1 MENNS
6 DKKIDK
12 SLFAASKI
20 IERTIKKDEHLK
32 FHNND
37 NNIKLKIV
45 DSNEINNKNENI
57 TQHTFNPTS
66 NMTPYILLIALSL
79 HGLFEGIA
87 LGVMKTIRDLLFL
100 LIAILAHKWAES
112 LALGISFFKSGT
124 ERNIFIKM
132 IVIFSLFSPSG
143 IIIGIL
149 FSSAGY
155 LIEGILL
162 SVSGGTFLYVSASEV
177 IVEEFS
183 ITKYKFWK
191 YGFYLLGGVLVG
203 ILKIFEVEE

>member
-20 IERTIKKDEHLK
+20 IERTIKKDEHLN
-32 FHNND
+32 FHHNND

-100 LIAILAHKWAES
+100 LVAILAHKWAES

-177 IVEEFS
+177 IVEEFA
-183 ITKYKFWK
+183 ITKYKYKK
-191 YGFYLLGGVLVG
+191 YAFYLLGGILVG
-203 ILKIFEVEE
+203 ILKWYE

>member
-57 TQHTFNPTS
+57 SRHTFNPTS
-66 NMTPYILLIALSL
+66 NITPYILLIALSL

-100 LIAILAHKWAES
+100 LVAILAHKWAES

-177 IVEEFS
+177 IVEEFA
-183 ITKYKFWK
+183 ITKYKYKK
-191 YGFYLLGGVLVG
+191 YAFYLLGGILVG
-203 ILKIFEVEE
+203 ILKWYE

>member
-32 FHNND
+32 HNND
-37 NNIKLKIV
+37 NIKLKIV
-45 DSNEINNKNENI
+45 DSNEINSNKNENNI
-57 TQHTFNPTS
+57 THHTFNPTS
-66 NMTPYILLIALSL
+66 NITPYILLIALSL

-177 IVEEFS
+177 IVEEFA
-183 ITKYKFWK
+183 ITKYKYKK
-191 YGFYLLGGVLVG
+191 YAFYLLGGILVG
-203 ILKIFEVEE
+203 ILKWYE

>member
-32 FHNND
+32 HNND
-37 NNIKLKIV
+37 NIKLKIV
-45 DSNEINNKNENI
+45 DSNEINSNKNENNI
-57 TQHTFNPTS
+57 THHTFNPTS
-66 NMTPYILLIALSL
+66 NITPYILLIALSL

-162 SVSGGTFLYVSASEV
+162 SVSGGTFLYISASEV
-177 IVEEFS
+177 IVEEFA
-183 ITKYKFWK
+183 ITKYKYKK
-191 YGFYLLGGVLVG
+191 YAFYLLGGILVG
-203 ILKIFEVEE
+203 ILKWYE

>member
-32 FHNND
+32 HNND
-37 NNIKLKIV
+37 NIKLKIV

-100 LIAILAHKWAES
+100 LVAILAHKWAES

-177 IVEEFS
+177 IVEEFA
-183 ITKYKFWK
+183 ITKYKYKK
-191 YGFYLLGGVLVG
+191 YAFYLLGGILVG
-203 ILKIFEVEE
+203 ILKWYE

>member
-32 FHNND
+32 HNND
-37 NNIKLKIV
+37 NIKLKIV
-45 DSNEINNKNENI
+45 DSNEINSNKNENNI
-57 TQHTFNPTS
+57 THHTFNPTS
-66 NMTPYILLIALSL
+66 NITPYILLIALSL

-132 IVIFSLFSPSG
+132 IVI
-143 IIIGIL
+143 
-149 FSSAGY
+149 SSAGY

-177 IVEEFS
+177 IVEEFA
-183 ITKYKFWK
+183 ITKYKYKK
-191 YGFYLLGGVLVG
+191 YAFYLLGGILVG
-203 ILKIFEVEE
+203 ILKWYE

>member
-45 DSNEINNKNENI
+45 DSNEINSNKNENNI
-57 TQHTFNPTS
+57 THHTFNPTS
-66 NMTPYILLIALSL
+66 NITPYILLIALSL

-177 IVEEFS
+177 IVEEFA
-183 ITKYKFWK
+183 ITKYKYKK
-191 YGFYLLGGVLVG
+191 YAFYLLGGILVG
-203 ILKIFEVEE
+203 ILKWYE

>member
-1 MENNS
+1 VENNS

-32 FHNND
+32 HNND
-37 NNIKLKIV
+37 NIKLKIV
-45 DSNEINNKNENI
+45 DSNEINSNKNENNI
-57 TQHTFNPTS
+57 THHTFNPTS
-66 NMTPYILLIALSL
+66 NITPYILLIALSL

-177 IVEEFS
+177 IVEEFA
-183 ITKYKFWK
+183 ITKYNYKK
-191 YGFYLLGGVLVG
+191 YAFYLLGGILVG
-203 ILKIFEVEE
+203 ILKWYE

>member
-20 IERTIKKDEHLK
+20 IERTIKKDEHLN
-32 FHNND
+32 FHHNND

-66 NMTPYILLIALSL
+66 NITPYILLIALSL

-100 LIAILAHKWAES
+100 LVAILAHKWAES

-177 IVEEFS
+177 IVEEFA
-183 ITKYKFWK
+183 ITKYKYKK
-191 YGFYLLGGVLVG
+191 YAFYLLGGILVG
-203 ILKIFEVEE
+203 ILKWYE

>member
-20 IERTIKKDEHLK
+20 IERTIKKDEHLN
-32 FHNND
+32 FHHNKD

-66 NMTPYILLIALSL
+66 NITPYILLIALSL

-100 LIAILAHKWAES
+100 LVAILAHKWAES

-177 IVEEFS
+177 IVEEFA
-183 ITKYKFWK
+183 ITKYKYKK
-191 YGFYLLGGVLVG
+191 YAFYLLGGILVG
-203 ILKIFEVEE
+203 ILKWYE

>member
-1 MENNS
+1 VENNS

-20 IERTIKKDEHLK
+20 IERTIKKDEHLN
-32 FHNND
+32 FHHNND

-66 NMTPYILLIALSL
+66 NITPYILLIALSL

-177 IVEEFS
+177 IVEEFA
-183 ITKYKFWK
+183 ITKYKYKK
-191 YGFYLLGGVLVG
+191 YAFYLLGGILVG
-203 ILKIFEVEE
+203 ILKWYE

>member
-32 FHNND
+32 FHNN

-45 DSNEINNKNENI
+45 DSNEISNKNENNI
-57 TQHTFNPTS
+57 THHTFNPTS
-66 NMTPYILLIALSL
+66 NITPYILLIALSL

-162 SVSGGTFLYVSASEV
+162 SVSGGTFLHVSASEV
-177 IVEEFS
+177 IVEEFA
-183 ITKYKFWK
+183 ITKYKYKK
-191 YGFYLLGGVLVG
+191 YAFYLLGGILVG
-203 ILKIFEVEE
+203 ILKWYE

>member
-12 SLFAASKI
+12 SLIAASKI

-32 FHNND
+32 FHNN

-45 DSNEINNKNENI
+45 DSNEISNKNENNI
-57 TQHTFNPTS
+57 THHTFNPTS
-66 NMTPYILLIALSL
+66 NITPYILLIALSL

-162 SVSGGTFLYVSASEV
+162 SVSGGTFLHVSASEV
-177 IVEEFS
+177 IVEEFA
-183 ITKYKFWK
+183 ITKYKYKK
-191 YGFYLLGGVLVG
+191 YAFYLLGGILVG
-203 ILKIFEVEE
+203 ILKWYE

>member
-32 FHNND
+32 HNN

-45 DSNEINNKNENI
+45 DSNEINSNKNENNI
-57 TQHTFNPTS
+57 THHTFNPTS
-66 NMTPYILLIALSL
+66 NITPYILLIALSL

-177 IVEEFS
+177 IVEEFA
-183 ITKYKFWK
+183 ITKYKYKK
-191 YGFYLLGGVLVG
+191 YAFYLLGGILVG
-203 ILKIFEVEE
+203 ILKWYE

>member
-32 FHNND
+32 HNND
-37 NNIKLKIV
+37 NIKLKIV
-45 DSNEINNKNENI
+45 DSNEINSNKNENNI
-57 TQHTFNPTS
+57 THHTFNPTS
-66 NMTPYILLIALSL
+66 NITPYILLIALSL

-149 FSSAGY
+149 
-155 LIEGILL
+155 LQLE
-162 SVSGGTFLYVSASEV
+162 
-177 IVEEFS
+177 
-183 ITKYKFWK
+183 
-191 YGFYLLGGVLVG
+191 
-203 ILKIFEVEE
+203 

>member
-1 MENNS
+1 VENNS

-100 LIAILAHKWAES
+100 LVAILAHKWAES

-177 IVEEFS
+177 IVEEFA
-183 ITKYKFWK
+183 ITKYKYKKFA
-191 YGFYLLGGVLVG
+191 FYLLGGILVG
-203 ILKIFEVEE
+203 ILKWYE

>member
-32 FHNND
+32 HNN

-45 DSNEINNKNENI
+45 DSNEINSNKNENNI
-57 TQHTFNPTS
+57 THHTFNPTS
-66 NMTPYILLIALSL
+66 NITPYILLIALSL

-100 LIAILAHKWAES
+100 LVAILAHKWAES

-177 IVEEFS
+177 IVEEFA
-183 ITKYKFWK
+183 ITKYKYKK
-191 YGFYLLGGVLVG
+191 YAFYLLGGILVG
-203 ILKIFEVEE
+203 ILKWYE

>member
-32 FHNND
+32 HNND
-37 NNIKLKIV
+37 NIKLKIV
-45 DSNEINNKNENI
+45 DSNEINSNKNENNI
-57 TQHTFNPTS
+57 THHTFNPTS
-66 NMTPYILLIALSL
+66 NITPYILLIALSL

-162 SVSGGTFLYVSASEV
+162 SVSGGTFLYISASEV
-177 IVEEFS
+177 IVEEFA
-183 ITKYKFWK
+183 ITKYKYKKFA
-191 YGFYLLGGVLVG
+191 FYLLGGILVG
-203 ILKIFEVEE
+203 ILKWYE

>member
-1 MENNS
+1 VENNS
-6 DKKIDK
+6 DKKVDK

-20 IERTIKKDEHLK
+20 IERTIKKDEHIK

-37 NNIKLKIV
+37 KNMKLKIV
-45 DSNEINNKNENI
+45 DSNEINANI
-57 TQHTFNPTS
+57 NNNNIPQHTFNPTS
-66 NMTPYILLIALSL
+66 NITPYILLIALSL

-87 LGVMKTIRDLLFL
+87 LGVMKTIRDLIFL

-132 IVIFSLFSPSG
+132 ILIFSLFSPSG

-177 IVEEFS
+177 IVEEFA
-183 ITKYKFWK
+183 ITKHKFKK
-191 YGFYLLGGVLVG
+191 YVFYLLGGILVG
-203 ILKIFEVEE
+203 ILKWYE

>member
-20 IERTIKKDEHLK
+20 IERTIKKDEHP
-32 FHNND
+32 HNN
-37 NNIKLKIV
+37 NMKLKIV
-45 DSNEINNKNENI
+45 DSNEINTNI
-57 TQHTFNPTS
+57 PQHTFNPTS
-66 NMTPYILLIALSL
+66 NITPYILLVALSL

-87 LGVMKTIRDLLFL
+87 LGVMKTIRDLIFL
-100 LIAILAHKWAES
+100 LIAILAHKSAES

-177 IVEEFS
+177 IVEEFA
-183 ITKYKFWK
+183 ITKYKYKK
-191 YGFYLLGGVLVG
+191 YAFYLFRRILV
-203 ILKIFEVEE
+203 

>member
-32 FHNND
+32 FHNNN

-66 NMTPYILLIALSL
+66 NITPYILLIALSL

-100 LIAILAHKWAES
+100 LVAILAHKWAES

-177 IVEEFS
+177 IVEEFA
-183 ITKYKFWK
+183 ITKYKYKK
-191 YGFYLLGGVLVG
+191 YAFYLLGGILVG
-203 ILKIFEVEE
+203 ILKWYE

>member
-32 FHNND
+32 HNND
-37 NNIKLKIV
+37 NIKLKIV
-45 DSNEINNKNENI
+45 DSNEINSNKNENNI
-57 TQHTFNPTS
+57 THHTFNPTS
-66 NMTPYILLIALSL
+66 NITPYILLIALSL

-183 ITKYKFWK
+183 VTKYKYRK
-191 YGFYLLGGVLVG
+191 YLFYLLGGILVG

>member
-66 NMTPYILLIALSL
+66 NITPYILLIALSL

-100 LIAILAHKWAES
+100 LVAILAHKWAES
-112 LALGISFFKSGT
+112 FALGISFFKTGT

-177 IVEEFS
+177 IVEEFA
-183 ITKYKFWK
+183 ITKYKYKK
-191 YGFYLLGGVLVG
+191 YAFYLLGGILVG
-203 ILKIFEVEE
+203 ILKWYE

>member
-1 MENNS
+1 VENNS

-100 LIAILAHKWAES
+100 LVAILAHKWAES

-177 IVEEFS
+177 IVEEFA
-183 ITKYKFWK
+183 ITKYKYKK
-191 YGFYLLGGVLVG
+191 YAFYLLGGILVG
-203 ILKIFEVEE
+203 ILKWYE

>member
-32 FHNND
+32 HNND
-37 NNIKLKIV
+37 NIKLKIV
-45 DSNEINNKNENI
+45 DSNEINSNKNENNI
-57 TQHTFNPTS
+57 THHTFNPTS
-66 NMTPYILLIALSL
+66 NITPYILLIALSL

-177 IVEEFS
+177 IVEEFA
-183 ITKYKFWK
+183 ITKYKYKKFA
-191 YGFYLLGGVLVG
+191 FYLLGGILVG
-203 ILKIFEVEE
+203 ILKWYE

>member
-100 LIAILAHKWAES
+100 LVAILAHKWAES

-177 IVEEFS
+177 IVEEFA
-183 ITKYKFWK
+183 ITKYKYKK
-191 YGFYLLGGVLVG
+191 YAFYLLGGILVG
-203 ILKIFEVEE
+203 ILKWYE

>member
-1 MENNS
+1 VENNS

-32 FHNND
+32 FHNNN

-100 LIAILAHKWAES
+100 LVAILAHKWAES

-177 IVEEFS
+177 IVEEFA
-183 ITKYKFWK
+183 ITKYKYKK
-191 YGFYLLGGVLVG
+191 YAFYLLGGILVG
-203 ILKIFEVEE
+203 ILKWYE

>member
-45 DSNEINNKNENI
+45 DSNEINTNI
-57 TQHTFNPTS
+57 PQHTFNPTS

-100 LIAILAHKWAES
+100 LVAILAHKWAES

-124 ERNIFIKM
+124 ESHIFIKM

-149 FSSAGY
+149 FTSAGY

-177 IVEEFS
+177 IVEEFA
-183 ITKYKFWK
+183 ITKYKYKK
-191 YGFYLLGGVLVG
+191 YAFYLLGGILVG
-203 ILKIFEVEE
+203 ILKWYE

>member
-1 MENNS
+1 VENNS

-100 LIAILAHKWAES
+100 LVAILAHKWAES
-112 LALGISFFKSGT
+112 LAL
-124 ERNIFIKM
+124 
-132 IVIFSLFSPSG
+132 
-143 IIIGIL
+143 
-149 FSSAGY
+149 
-155 LIEGILL
+155 
-162 SVSGGTFLYVSASEV
+162 
-177 IVEEFS
+177 
-183 ITKYKFWK
+183 
-191 YGFYLLGGVLVG
+191 
-203 ILKIFEVEE
+203 

>member
-20 IERTIKKDEHLK
+20 IERTIKKDEHH
-32 FHNND
+32 HNN
-37 NNIKLKIV
+37 NMKLKIV
-45 DSNEINNKNENI
+45 DSNEINTNI
-57 TQHTFNPTS
+57 PQHTFNPTS
-66 NMTPYILLIALSL
+66 NITPYILLIALSL

-87 LGVMKTIRDLLFL
+87 LGVMKTIRDLIFL

-177 IVEEFS
+177 IVEEFA
-183 ITKYKFWK
+183 ITKYKYKK
-191 YGFYLLGGVLVG
+191 YAFYILGGILVG
-203 ILKIFEVEE
+203 ILKWYE

>member
-1 MENNS
+1 VENNS

-32 FHNND
+32 HNND
-37 NNIKLKIV
+37 NIKLKIV
-45 DSNEINNKNENI
+45 DSNEINSNKNENNI
-57 TQHTFNPTS
+57 THHTFNPTS
-66 NMTPYILLIALSL
+66 NITPYILLIALSL

-177 IVEEFS
+177 IVEEFA
-183 ITKYKFWK
+183 ITKYKYKK
-191 YGFYLLGGVLVG
+191 YAFYLLGGILVG
-203 ILKIFEVEE
+203 ILKWYE